1 MKNLTLI
8 FAGML
13 LFATPVFSELSDSD
27 LQRIREVVQIAVA
40 AEGKQIRT
48 EMTAAINASEKRMK
62 EYVDLKISEV
72 KSETNSQFA
81 QVNSQFVQVNNS
93 IDEVGKRLNI
103 AFTVLGWLF
112 ALVIAAIGIPQLI
125 TAFRQRGQERLQTS
139 VEELRTAYAEVLAE
153 LKQLRTENEDLKQRV
168 LSQSESS

>member
-48 EMTAAINASEKRMK
+48 ETTAAINASEKRMK
-62 EYVDLKISEV
+62 EYVDLKISE
-72 KSETNSQFA
+72 
-81 QVNSQFVQVNNS
+81 VNSQFVQVNNS